1 MSALPQPFSL
11 ITADQYLQQER
22 EAESKSEYVNGQVYA
37 MAGATVDHNVISDN
51 CLMFLRM
58 QLRTRPCQAFGS
70 DMKVRVDKANVFR
83 YPDVS
88 ALCGPVLFHDDGKDA
103 YCNPSVIV
111 EVLSPATER
120 LDRGEKFMLYR
131 LLDTLAEYVL
141 VRQDRVEVE
150 VFTKLSEGQWSSIL
164 YDELADS
171 FHLRSVNCRLTLAE
185 IYEKVA
191 FA

>member
-1 MSALPQPFSL
+1 MSALPQPLSL
-11 ITADQYLQQER
+11 ITADQYLRLER
-22 EAESKSEYVNGQVYA
+22 EAEFKSEFVNGLVYPELGTTA
-37 MAGATVDHNVISDN
+37 NHNIIAGN
-51 CLMFLRM
+51 CLVFLTL
-58 QLRTRPCQAFGS
+58 QLQQRPCQAFGS
-70 DMKVRVDKANVFR
+70 DVKVRVDKANVFR

-131 LLDTLAEYVL
+131 LLDSLAEYVL

-150 VFTKLSEGQWSSIL
+150 VFSKLSEGQWSSIL

-185 IYEKVA
+185 IYEKVT